1 MSPVFISVLLVVAC
15 HGYPDGA
22 PDTPEMCDTLKPTHY
37 IIKENSSSGQWQPTA
52 LKPFNY
58 SIHVNRKSVYPG
70 KEVKIIIKADQM
82 YFEGFILQAR
92 RASNTLD
99 YSKKYGT
106 FKPHDEDAKLIC
118 NDAAITHTKHFHWK
132 NITFS
137 WIAPQNVE
145 ENVKFVATV
154 VKGYKTYFMNVES
167 DVVKVSGTSA
177 VGIST
182 LILLLASAMN
192 IVHLV

>member
-1 MSPVFISVLLVVAC
+1 
-15 HGYPDGA
+15 
-22 PDTPEMCDTLKPTHY
+22 MCDTLKPTHY

-58 SIHVNRKSVYPG
+58 SIHVNRKSVSPG

-118 NDAAITHTKHFHWK
+118 
-132 NITFS
+132 
-137 WIAPQNVE
+137 
-145 ENVKFVATV
+145 
-154 VKGYKTYFMNVES
+154 
-167 DVVKVSGTSA
+167 
-177 VGIST
+177 
-182 LILLLASAMN
+182 
-192 IVHLV
+192 